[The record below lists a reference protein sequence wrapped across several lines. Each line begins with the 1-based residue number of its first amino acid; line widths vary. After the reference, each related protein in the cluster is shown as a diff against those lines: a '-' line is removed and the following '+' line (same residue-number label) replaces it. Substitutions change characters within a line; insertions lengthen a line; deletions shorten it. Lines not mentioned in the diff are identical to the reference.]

1 MREKVL
7 ENFGDF
13 NLANFESDSGRWND
27 NWEKIRD
34 LKPSGQSGAMEA
46 RRRDSSELACVKVL
60 KEQKKSERR
69 SRFYREAVAL
79 AMLGGS
85 GLPKLIETNATRY
98 SDKTYNLYLAME
110 FVKGEDLTE
119 YVSEE
124 AFSSREAVELTI
136 EICGILKIAHA
147 KGVFHRDIK
156 PDNVKIRDQKGEQPF
171 RVCLLDFGIAFYE
184 DQQDFRTQID
194 QEIGNRFLRLP
205 EFAPGSER
213 KDDARSDVTMVAGL
227 LFYMLTSKKPCT
239 LIDHNGN
246 LPHQRVDARKRLLQS
261 GLDKDAILGIF
272 DRAFQGDIAKR
283 FQSISE
289 FENSLSDLRRRQSAA
304 VRPAS
309 TENVLER
316 LAHSSSQEVL
326 NRKAV
331 LSNLL
336 QEADRELRQHYAQFR
351 HGIVMAQTDRSS
363 DPQAGTE
370 RTTLIFS
377 MGARPDVSIR
387 VGVSATAV
395 GPETKIS
402 IHTEGSTP

>member
-1 MREKVL
+1 ME
-7 ENFGDF
+7 GISDGIPSQ
-13 NLANFESDSGRWND
+13 FESDAKRWSD

-34 LKPSGQSGAMEA
+34 LKPSGQSRAMEA
-46 RRRDSSELACVKVL
+46 RRKDSFELACVKEL

-69 SRFYREAVAL
+69 SRFYREAVVL

-85 GLPKLIETNATRY
+85 GLPRLTETNAARY

-110 FVKGEDLTE
+110 FVKGEDLSE

-124 AFSSREAVELTI
+124 AFSSLEAVELTI
-136 EICGILKIAHA
+136 EICEILKIAHA
-147 KGVFHRDIK
+147 RGVFHRDIK

-184 DQQDFRTQID
+184 DQQDFGTQTD

-205 EFAPGSER
+205 EFAPGSEQ

-227 LFYMLTSKKPCT
+227 LFYMLTSKKPST
-239 LIDHNGN
+239 LVDRNSN

-289 FENSLSDLRRRQSAA
+289 FENSLSDLLRRQDAA
-304 VRPAS
+304 ARPAS
-309 TENVLER
+309 PESVLER

-331 LSNLL
+331 LSSLL

-363 DPQAGTE
+363 
-370 RTTLIFS
+370 
-377 MGARPDVSIR
+377 
-387 VGVSATAV
+387 
-395 GPETKIS
+395 
-402 IHTEGSTP
+402 